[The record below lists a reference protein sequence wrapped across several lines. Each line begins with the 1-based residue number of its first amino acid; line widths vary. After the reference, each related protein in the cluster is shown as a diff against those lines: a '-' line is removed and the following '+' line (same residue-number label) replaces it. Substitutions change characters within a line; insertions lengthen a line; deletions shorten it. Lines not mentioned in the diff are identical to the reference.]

1 MISSVS
7 WVSSSTRPPPLDGN
21 DTAARRSH
29 RDKRNLIRVLKA
41 TKTGPR
47 RGPQHPAVSRPPTIT
62 GFRRQRATSPFSPEP
77 GVPQGT
83 QGLLAGLA
91 DLPVRSGL
99 GDRPVKV
106 GPAVAAGAGRQ
117 LDRRR
122 ADAL

>member
-47 RGPQHPAVSRPPTIT
+47 RGSQHPAVSRPPTIT

-77 GVPQGT
+77 GGPKGH
-83 QGLLAGLA
+83 QGLLGTR
-91 DLPVRSGL
+91 LPPRR
-99 GDRPVKV
+99 DRLLVISDSECLVLFSPS
-106 GPAVAAGAGRQ
+106 
-117 LDRRR
+117 
-122 ADAL
+122 